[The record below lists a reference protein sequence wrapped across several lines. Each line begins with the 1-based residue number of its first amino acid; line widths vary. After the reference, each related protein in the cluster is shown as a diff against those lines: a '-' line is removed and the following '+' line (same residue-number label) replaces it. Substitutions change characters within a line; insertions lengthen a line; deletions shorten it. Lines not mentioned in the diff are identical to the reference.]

1 MQLCLADKARLNLQ
15 SLMAVAKN
23 TIINYY
29 IPTHLFQNI
38 PSTQTEK
45 ANFLRK
51 KRSARGF

>member
-23 TIINYY
+23 TIINYCV
-29 IPTHLFQNI
+29 PAHLFQNI
-38 PSTQTEK
+38 PSAQTEK